1 MRAEPSLSGSGGRL
15 EWDTQCVQPILSV
28 KRQSL
33 WMDFFFRP
41 QEALTQA
48 EAKGG
53 NLHGFQI
60 DVSAVGG

>member
-1 MRAEPSLSGSGGRL
+1 MGYPVFL
-15 EWDTQCVQPILSV
+15 VQPILSV

-33 WMDFFFRP
+33 WMNFFFRP